1 MVTAFFLHPTTLPY
15 VIAMMKNELFTARL
29 VLAPLNANDWPFYLA
44 LRQNPDVMKYMAEID
59 NEDGIRQSFER
70 LLNQEPGCYF
80 IIREQHNPQA
90 VGDIGLNINRLVP
103 DAAAVGYSLLPHV
116 RGKGYAY
123 EALSAVCQF
132 ALNLPGIKKISALA
146 LRENQA
152 SIQLLEKVG
161 FRCEIVTKESYLL
174 NGHYYDDCEYRLY
187 EENFR
192 PPQPHS
198 HP

>member
-1 MVTAFFLHPTTLPY
+1 MVAALFLLPITLPY
-15 VIAMMKNELFTARL
+15 VIAMMKNKLTTTRL
-29 VLAPLNANDWPFYLA
+29 VLTPLNANDWPFYLA

-59 NEDGIRQSFER
+59 SEDGIRQSFER

-90 VGDIGLNINRLVP
+90 MGDIGLNINRLVP
-103 DAAAVGYSLLPHV
+103 DTAAVGYSLLPEA

-146 LRENQA
+146 LKENLA
-152 SIQLLEKVG
+152 SIQLLEKAG
-161 FRCEIVTKESYLL
+161 FRCEIVTKQSYLL

-187 EENFR
+187 EEDFR
-192 PPQPHS
+192 PLQQHS